1 MALSP
6 QDVTNLILKQ
16 GKTLKF
22 HRLGIA
28 SVTSSLPGYS
38 KYRSWINQGYS
49 GSMKYMS
56 NAYQVNA
63 RQNVTKFFPKAKTIV
78 IAALAYGKNTK
89 FDTTDT
95 SNNRGSIARY
105 ARGQDYHAVFH
116 DKLSQLTQLLET
128 NLGTSVASRICVDS
142 SPLLERELAQSAGLG
157 FLAKNTMLIS
167 PGLGSYF
174 LLGEL
179 LLEIEAQPTNPLPTS
194 SKQCGQCRQCIDA
207 CPTNAFVDEH
217 VLDARRC
224 ISYLLIEYSGV
235 IPLQFRDAIGTM
247 LFGCDIC
254 QQVCPYNAKAPD
266 RIEPTPELISKNIQS
281 EIPDA
286 KFLLD
291 LGSNQFK
298 RYVQGTA
305 LSRMSRTQ
313 MRRNLSIV
321 LGNNTEKKQAIELL
335 HQLFLDP
342 KPIVRGHAAWALGK
356 LGAFEHIKQHQETDV
371 YVLSEINAALEKT
384 SYTHNEQPALLEP

>member
-1 MALSP
+1 MAPSP

-49 GSMKYMS
+49 GSMHYMS
-56 NAYQVNA
+56 NSYQVNA

-266 RIEPTPELISKNIQS
+266 RIE
-281 EIPDA
+281 
-286 KFLLD
+286 
-291 LGSNQFK
+291 
-298 RYVQGTA
+298 
-305 LSRMSRTQ
+305 
-313 MRRNLSIV
+313 
-321 LGNNTEKKQAIELL
+321 
-335 HQLFLDP
+335 H
-342 KPIVRGHAAWALGK
+342 
-356 LGAFEHIKQHQETDV
+356 
-371 YVLSEINAALEKT
+371 NA
-384 SYTHNEQPALLEP
+384 